1 MDVGSERPL
10 KLGGLPLLLW
20 GQRDR
25 KREAGGE
32 EGGHLTQPTPSPAC
46 PPPQGCFLSPSACAF
61 LDGLQQSSELPA
73 SVSGS

>member
-32 EGGHLTQPTPSPAC
+32 EGAVSRSFYCG
-46 PPPQGCFLSPSACAF
+46 FLGKKGVREGEQA
-61 LDGLQQSSELPA
+61 
-73 SVSGS
+73 